1 MKYILKILSAAA
13 LLYMGPAAKSQQVIP
28 VSYREYMEKVTTGN
42 IEYAAEKLNVHISE
56 AEVVA
61 SKVFN
66 DPTLAV
72 SYYNNSE
79 WDKEMGYG
87 AEIEVSKVFTFGKR
101 KAGINLAK
109 SEKELTEALLAD
121 YFRNL
126 RSYATLSYLEALKQ
140 YELHKVKQDSYA
152 SIRQLAVSDSIRY
165 ALGEIMEVDA
175 IQTRLEA
182 DILQNEVAQSE
193 TELYNAFAELNLLIG
208 SPVSDTI
215 FQPEASLK
223 MIPRDFMLSHLIAAA
238 LENRA
243 DLVAAMK
250 NKEVA
255 SRALTVVRRERNPEI
270 ELSLSANLNARVD
283 NEIAPAPSFTGY
295 AAGVAIPLKF
305 SNLNKGNVRAAR
317 IRQQQAE
324 AQYQQIELQIQTEVM
339 QSYHRYESLSKQVKR
354 YEDSLLA
361 DARKVI
367 DGKTFSY
374 NRGEVSLLEVLDARR
389 TYNDVQTQYIETL
402 FNHAGALV
410 TLERDAGIWDIE
422 L

>member
-1 MKYILKILSAAA
+1 MATATRA
-13 LLYMGPAAKSQQVIP
+13 QQVVP
-28 VSYREYMEKVTTGN
+28 MSYAEYMEKVTTGN
-42 IEYAAEKLNVHISE
+42 IEYAAEKLNVNISE

-72 SYYNNSE
+72 SYFNNSE
-79 WDKEMGYG
+79 WDMEMGYG
-87 AEIEVSKVFTFGKR
+87 TEIELSKVFTFGKR

-109 SEKELTEALLAD
+109 SEKELTQALLAD

-126 RSYATLSYLEALKQ
+126 RAYATISYLEAVKQ
-140 YELHKVKQDSYA
+140 YELHQVKQDSYTT
-152 SIRQLAVSDSIRY
+152 IRQLAVSDSIRY
-165 ALGEIMEVDA
+165 AVGEIMEVDA

-182 DILQNEVAQSE
+182 ELLQNELLQSQ
-193 TELYNAFAELNLLIG
+193 TELYNAFAELNLLTG
-208 SPVSDTI
+208 SSALDTV
-215 FQPEASLK
+215 FQPKATLQ
-223 MIPRDFMLSHLIAAA
+223 MIPRDFMLSQLVSTA
-238 LENRA
+238 LDNRS

-255 SRALTVVRRERNPEI
+255 SRALTLVRRERNTEI

-295 AAGVAIPLKF
+295 AAGIAIPLKF
-305 SNLNKGNVRAAR
+305 SNLNKGNVKAAK

-324 AQYQQIELQIQTEVM
+324 IQYQQVELQIQTEVM
-339 QSYHRYESLSKQVKR
+339 QSYHRYQSLATQVKR
-354 YEDSLLA
+354 YQESLLA

-367 DGKTFSY
+367 DGKLFSY
-374 NRGEVSLLEVLDARR
+374 SRGEVSLLEVLDAQR
-389 TYNDVQTQYIETL
+389 TYNDVQAQYIETL
-402 FNHAGALV
+402 FNHATALV
-410 TLERDAGIWDIE
+410 ELERDAGIWDIE

>member
-1 MKYILKILSAAA
+1 MKISLQILSAAVLMWTGLVA
-13 LLYMGPAAKSQQVIP
+13 QAQQVIP
-28 VSYREYMEKVTTGN
+28 VSYHEYIEKVTSGN
-42 IEYAAEKLNVHISE
+42 IEYAAEKLNVDISA

-79 WDKEMGYG
+79 WDKQMGYG
-87 AEIEVSKVFTFGKR
+87 TEIEISKAFSFGKR

-126 RSYATLSYLEALKQ
+126 RAHATLSYLDAVRQ
-140 YELHKVKQDSYA
+140 YELHQVKQDSYA
-152 SIRQLAVSDSIRY
+152 NIRRLAVSDSVRY

-182 DILQNEVAQSE
+182 DISQNELLQSE
-193 TELYNAFAELNLLIG
+193 TELYSAFAELNLLVG
-208 SPVSDTI
+208 SSALDTI
-215 FQPEASLK
+215 FRPTATLQI
-223 MIPRDFMLSHLIAAA
+223 IPRDFALSNLISTA
-238 LENRA
+238 LDNRS

-255 SRALTVVRRERNPEI
+255 SRSLTLVRRERNPEI

-295 AAGVAIPLKF
+295 AAGIAIPLKF
-305 SNLNKGNVRAAR
+305 SNTNKGNIRAAQ
-317 IRQQQAE
+317 IRRQQAE
-324 AQYQQIELQIQTEVM
+324 AQYQQIELQIQTEVIR
-339 QSYHRYESLSKQVKR
+339 SYHRYQSLSEQVKR
-354 YEDSLLA
+354 YENRLLA

-367 DGKTFSY
+367 DGKIFSY
-374 NRGEVSLLEVLDARR
+374 NRGEVSLLEVLDAQR
-389 TYNDVQTQYIETL
+389 TFNDVQSQYIETL
-402 FNHAGALV
+402 FSHVSALV
-410 TLERDAGIWDIE
+410 ELERDAGIWDIE